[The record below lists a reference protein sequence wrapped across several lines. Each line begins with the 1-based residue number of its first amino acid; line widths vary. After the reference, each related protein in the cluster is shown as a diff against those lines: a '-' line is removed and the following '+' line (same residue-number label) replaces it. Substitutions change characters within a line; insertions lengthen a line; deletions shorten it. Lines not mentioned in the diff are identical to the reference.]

1 MGNLIYFAITSL
13 DGYIEDDSGTFDWAV
28 PDDEVHTFINN
39 QMRSVSTY
47 LYGRRMYET
56 MAAWETVTSAPG
68 LSPPMH
74 EFAEIWRAADKV
86 VYSTT
91 LEDVR
96 TARTRLESNLDR
108 AHIRQMV
115 AEATTD
121 ITIAGPELAAHAFRA
136 GLIDECQL
144 LIAPVAIGGGK
155 RCFPTELRV
164 DLRLVDERRFGN
176 GMTFLRYET
185 TGRGAG

>member
-1 MGNLIYFAITSL
+1 
-13 DGYIEDDSGTFDWAV
+13 
-28 PDDEVHTFINN
+28 
-39 QMRSVSTY
+39 
-47 LYGRRMYET
+47 
-56 MAAWETVTSAPG
+56 
-68 LSPPMH
+68 MH

-96 TARTRLESNLDR
+96 TARTRLESNFDP
-108 AHIRQMV
+108 AYIRQMA

-136 GLIDECQL
+136 GLIDECRL
-144 LIAPVAIGGGK
+144 LIAPVAVGAGK
-155 RCFPTELRV
+155 RCFPTERRV
-164 DLRLVDERRFGN
+164 DFRLVDERRFGN

-185 TGRGAG
+185 TDRGAG